1 MSFATLP
8 DSGCEFMLFKLKK
21 LSGPIVLLQSVMPV
35 ILMTYKM
42 KNTCCSVVLIPW
54 SALSVRSMP
63 LFLSTTSLSYIS
75 TSPTG
80 SSCDALSR

>member
-1 MSFATLP
+1 MSFETLP
-8 DSGCEFMLFKLKK
+8 DSGCEFMLFELKK
-21 LSGPIVLLQSVMPV
+21 LSGPIVLLQCVIPV

-42 KNTCCSVVLIPW
+42 ENMCFSVVLIPR

-63 LFLSTTSLSYIS
+63 LFSSTTSLSYIS

-80 SSCDALSR
+80 CPV